1 MNILAIDTSTD
12 ACSAALSL
20 AGEVRERFQLA
31 PRAHTQLILP
41 MVESLLAEAGLALTQ
56 LDAIAFGCGPGS
68 FTGVRIA
75 AGVTQGIAFG
85 ADLPVVP
92 VSTLAALAQ
101 GACDELDAA
110 HVLAALDAR
119 MHEVYWGAYLRGDDG
134 IVQLQAEEGVYAP
147 DHVPV
152 PESDQWQGIGIG
164 WASYGTALHL
174 RLAGRLTAMHA
185 QRHPRARDVA
195 RLGAYGLQHGL
206 AVSAEQSL
214 PVYLRNE
221 VTWKKLSAKIL

>member
-20 AGEVRERFQLA
+20 AGEMHERFELA
-31 PRAHTQLILP
+31 PRAHSQLILP
-41 MVESLLAEAGLALTQ
+41 MVESLLAEAGVVLTQ

-85 ADLPVVP
+85 AGLPVVP

-101 GACDELDAA
+101 GGCDEIGAA

-119 MHEVYWGAYLRGDDG
+119 MREVYWGAYLRGDDG

-147 DHVPV
+147 DRVPV
-152 PESDQWQGIGIG
+152 PEPDQWQGVGSG
-164 WASYGTALHL
+164 WASYGAVLRT
-174 RLAGRLTAMHA
+174 RLAGLVTATHA

-195 RLGAYGLQHGL
+195 RLGAHGLQHGL
-206 AVSAEQSL
+206 AVSAEQAL

-221 VTWKKLSAKIL
+221 VTWKKLSGKIL